1 MTDVEVCTTVSGN
14 PPPPKV
20 VNPKKPGRLT
30 NQLMYLEKVVMKT
43 LWRHKYSWPFQQP
56 VDAVALCLPD
66 YYTIITT
73 PMDLSTIKRRLQN
86 RYYWEALE
94 CVKDFSTMF
103 TNCYVYNQPGDDI
116 VFMAQTLEKVFLQ
129 KVSKMPNEEKLIAT
143 MEPVKVKKKNACSG
157 KQSSHMSEVV
167 LKQSVMVIP
176 PDAPQINPS
185 TQLSTQTNA
194 TNKKGLKR
202 KADITNPTSSTIAM
216 NEISTGGTILAP
228 FTLFSRKGNGRPI
241 RPPKRE
247 LPAFENKRVGL
258 PEQLKYCNNIL
269 KEMFSKRHYPYA
281 WPFYAPVDAVALGLH
296 DYHDI
301 IKQPMDL
308 STIRN
313 KMDQREYANA
323 KEFAA
328 DVQLMFSNCYKYNP
342 PSHEVVHMARK
353 LQEVFAVRYLSI
365 PQEPQGYSVSLQRVN
380 GNGGRVGSLST
391 SEELSLSEPEGSSHM
406 VSVQLVNLE
415 EKLKAVSEQL
425 KRLAQEPLLKPK
437 RKEKL
442 KTKKRSYE
450 KDLARLKNISTKYKS
465 IVETIAKCNSLH
477 GGSHNYRVPLM
488 CEKESSLIPLTFQER
503 KQLKSD
509 INKLPGDKLGD
520 LVSIIRNR
528 ETCIQDSALEEVEV
542 DFEIL
547 KTSTLRALQRFVAS
561 CFSKCNIGGK
571 KKNLKTKGGLLAEKI
586 KNNETQIGSEC
597 APKKQMLP
605 VPASP
610 DRSSLSRLRNSS
622 SSSSTSGSIS
632 SSSTSSSSSDSSDSE
647 SDLIKVSVR
656 TCQSVLLRESMATET
671 KCHPTHQ
678 NDLTCDELIFS
689 PPDLSALL
697 SPMVSPEFFPDLT
710 TTGFEQIPVL
720 SPLRDTPLHSKTEMN
735 CMIVPDFRCPV
746 DVDCKMT
753 ETHSSTESKS
763 TDMEQ
768 PTIPKREIFLKN
780 AESWARLISESVT
793 SAAVKSSKDRFQ
805 QFRKAPKEKE
815 EHENALKNKP
825 REKISQTETTDKSS
839 LSDPWKT
846 EPTAQPGKE
855 GPDEQNICKDVA
867 SDVPKHNEQQKSPN
881 ETKPPA
887 QQFQVTKER
896 EIARKMEQERRRR
909 EAMSGIDITRHWD
922 VMTEFELNMD

>member
-647 SDLIKVSVR
+647 SDL
-656 TCQSVLLRESMATET
+656 
-671 KCHPTHQ
+671 
-678 NDLTCDELIFS
+678 
-689 PPDLSALL
+689 SALL